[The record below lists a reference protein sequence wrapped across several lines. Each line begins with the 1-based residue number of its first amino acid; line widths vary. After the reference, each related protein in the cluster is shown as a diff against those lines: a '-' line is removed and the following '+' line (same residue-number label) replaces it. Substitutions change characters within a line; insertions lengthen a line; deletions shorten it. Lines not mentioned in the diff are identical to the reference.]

1 MDKLIIYILI
11 GMYIVFDNTKLS
23 AQNDSVRQNSFYTHQ
38 RIPFS
43 EPEIL
48 DAIDKTPAFA
58 VYKDTYF
65 ITGIPTNKK
74 INSSTADAKF
84 QISFRQLL
92 TRSVLPF
99 KTFLFLTYTQKS
111 FWNVYEES
119 SPFSDNNYNPGLGLG
134 RYFLR
139 DNHLIGNLFVQIA
152 HESNGRSGEE
162 SRSWNYA
169 KLAGKYFYNPNVSLA
184 AEIWIPYVD
193 GGKNKN
199 LIDYKG
205 LGQVT
210 VNYLTTNNL
219 FWASCIINPRKKIG
233 NTNITL
239 ALGYKLSARANQY
252 LFAQFE
258 NGYAESLLKYNQ
270 FQSHVRIGICI
281 KPDFFDL

>member
-1 MDKLIIYILI
+1 MKKAHIYITLVMCI
-11 GMYIVFDNTKLS
+11 ISHHTKLN
-23 AQNDSVRQNSFYTHQ
+23 AQSDSIKYNTFDIHRN
-38 RIPFS
+38 IPIS
-43 EPEIL
+43 ESEIL
-48 DAIDKTPAFA
+48 DAIEKMPAFS

-65 ITGIPTNKK
+65 ITGIPTNQK

-111 FWNVYEES
+111 FWNIYEES
-119 SPFSDNNYNPGLGLG
+119 SPFSDNNYNPGLGIG

-139 DNHLIGNLFVQIA
+139 NNHLIGNLFFQVA
-152 HESNGRSGEE
+152 HESNGRSGED

-169 KLAGKYFYNPNVSLA
+169 KLAGKYFYNSNISLA

-193 GGKNKN
+193 GGENKN

-205 LGQVT
+205 LGQIT

-219 FWASCIINPRKKIG
+219 LWVSCSINPRRNIG
-233 NTNITL
+233 NANITL
-239 ALGYKLSARANQY
+239 TLGYKLSTRANQY
-252 LFAQFE
+252 LYAQFD
-258 NGYAESLLKYNQ
+258 NGYAESLLKYNK
-270 FQSHVRIGICI
+270 FQSYFRVGICI
-281 KPDFFDL
+281 KPDFLDI